1 MKIKKKVQGTTD
13 VIEVAEGTTQ
23 EPCPYDGAIS
33 CIKGAIDAL
42 AQLPDD
48 EVARDSIANL
58 SVVLFDLNC

>member
-1 MKIKKKVQGTTD
+1 MKIKKKIQGTTEM
-13 VIEVAEGTTQ
+13 IEVADSDASESCIYG
-23 EPCPYDGAIS
+23 PAID

-58 SVVLFDLNC
+58 SVVLLDLNC